1 MPIYEVKCAICGD
14 IQDIVRKVDER
25 ESHLPECCGKK
36 MHNILSATRGNVD
49 ITPYRAV
56 AIDKR
61 TGERPL
67 ITSRHQH
74 REFLKRNDYVEMP
87 DLPKEKREIRGD
99 FDSKKELIAATK
111 QVLGKLK

>member
-14 IQDIVRKVDER
+14 IQDIVRKVAER
-25 ESHLPECCGKK
+25 ESHLPECCGRK
-36 MHNILSATRGNVD
+36 MHN

-56 AIDKR
+56 AVDKK

-87 DLPKEKREIRGD
+87 DLPRKREVRGD
-99 FDSKKELIAATK
+99 FDVKKELIDATK

>member
-14 IQDIVRKVDER
+14 IQDIVRKVAER
-25 ESHLPECCGKK
+25 ESHLPECCGRK
-36 MHNILSATRGNVD
+36 MHNIISATRINVD

-56 AIDKR
+56 AVDKK

-87 DLPKEKREIRGD
+87 DLPRKREVRGD
-99 FDSKKELIAATK
+99 FDVKKELIDATK